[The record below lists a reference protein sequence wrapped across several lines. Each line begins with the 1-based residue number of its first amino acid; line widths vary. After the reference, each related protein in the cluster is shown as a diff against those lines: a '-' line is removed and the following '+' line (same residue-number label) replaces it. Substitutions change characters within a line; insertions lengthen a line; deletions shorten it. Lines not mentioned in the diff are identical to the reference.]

1 MTSVAAALAA
11 VLEDGGWR
19 AKARPSQL
27 PPPGDWNGWMI
38 LAGRGFGKTRAGA
51 GWVHDLVETRQAGR
65 IALVA
70 ATAADAR
77 DTLVEGVSGLL
88 NTAAPWNRPIYE
100 SSKRRLTWPNGAVA
114 TTFSSEEA
122 DRLRGPEHDAAW
134 ADELAAWTDVQ
145 APGTCCNLV
154 CAWEGARAGW

>member
-1 MTSVAAALAA
+1 MTSIAAALADA
-11 VLEDGGWR
+11 LEDGGWR

-77 DTLVEGVSGLL
+77 DTLVEGVSRARPARTCVRRSSLS
-88 NTAAPWNRPIYE
+88 APQP
-100 SSKRRLTWPNGAVA
+100 
-114 TTFSSEEA
+114 
-122 DRLRGPEHDAAW
+122 
-134 ADELAAWTDVQ
+134 
-145 APGTCCNLV
+145 
-154 CAWEGARAGW
+154 